1 MDYVPGTTKVD
12 SVDAHLKSRQQ
23 LTSLLRHNL
32 VAAQESMQ
40 LYSDKHITE
49 RSFAMGD

>member
-1 MDYVPGTTKVD
+1 MDYVPGTTKVET
-12 SVDAHLKSRQQ
+12 VDAHLKSRQQ

-32 VAAQESMQ
+32 VAAQESMK

-49 RSFAMGD
+49 RSFAVGD